1 MATGVYLCCDAS
13 ATVEQC
19 LHSCIRSLSEEF
31 APTQIKCDDFPEE
44 INSSTGIGMKN
55 SAGKHLLQMTSQNTL
70 TGASSVGSATLSNE
84 LVVPPE
90 VRSREI
96 ALSPESPMRIVWT
109 PRSMAGDPGS
119 RLAGNNATRRNTRPR
134 QKSTPKKRTQ
144 AWADAYVQEYLE
156 EQEKLADDPQHVRV
170 DMWQST
176 QAHVLTSL
184 PMSQGI
190 LRRSDSNVG
199 TE

>member
-44 INSSTGIGMKN
+44 MNSSTGIGMKEKN
-55 SAGKHLLQMTSQNTL
+55 GLK
-70 TGASSVGSATLSNE
+70 GALSVGSATLSNE

-176 QAHVLTSL
+176 QAHVLTSV

-199 TE
+199 TA